1 MGREYT
7 RQITTVGII
16 PVADQI
22 LVLDD
27 FSGLLKWTKDGGT
40 GDAIFELDP
49 TFAYKGNQSL
59 HLKTRTVDAAEYDYI
74 SAERSI
80 FMSKSKVLSFSVPF
94 YLPSLTTQDYIKF
107 SFQWTDDT
115 NAHSC
120 IVKYYP
126 GTPDW
131 RVNTASGVDTPI
143 ANTDVDLYP
152 STWHLMI
159 LKANFAADKYISLQ
173 LDHLLF
179 DLSTLPIYAFAS
191 VTDIRLQ
198 VSLMMITNGAAPTEI
213 YFGEVLVHEL

>member
-1 MGREYT
+1 MGKEYT

-22 LVLDD
+22 LILDD
-27 FSGLLKWTKDGGT
+27 FSGLLKWTKGIGA
-40 GDAIFELDP
+40 GDDIFEIDP
-49 TFAYKGNQSL
+49 TFAYKGDQSL
-59 HLKTRTVDAAEYDYI
+59 HMKTRTTGASSNDEI

-80 FMSKSKVLSFSVPF
+80 FMSKSKVLSFSIPF
-94 YLPSLTTQDYIKF
+94 YLPALDTQKYVQF

-120 IVKYYP
+120 LLQYYP
-126 GTPDW
+126 ATPDW
-131 RVNTASGVDTPI
+131 RVNTASGVYTPI
-143 ANTDVDLYP
+143 PGTDVDLYP

-173 LDHLLF
+173 IDHLLF
-179 DLSTLPIYAFAS
+179 DLSTLPIYAFGS
-191 VTDIRLQ
+191 ETDIRLLI
-198 VSLMMITNGAAPTEI
+198 SLYLITSGAAPTEI